1 MVDLGIAF
9 LLAPGAGAP
18 SSHPRMRT
26 FARLLGALGS
36 VETLDY
42 PYMLKGRG
50 RPDPLPK
57 LIAAHR
63 AALSAL
69 RARRSGPI
77 VLAGKSMGGRVGCHV
92 ALVEPVEAVICLGYP
107 LCGAGDRSKLRD
119 QVLIDL
125 RTPVM
130 FVQGTRDPLCPLDL
144 LDGVRKRMRA
154 ASTLHVVDGADHSLL
169 VAKTTLK
176 ALGSSQDEADERIS
190 AAIARFLKDA
200 LGGRL

>member
-1 MVDLGIAF
+1 MPAPAPTSGIAF

-26 FARLLGALGS
+26 FARLLGSIGR
-36 VETLDY
+36 VEPFDY
-42 PYMLKGRG
+42 PYMIEGRR

-63 AALSAL
+63 AALASL
-69 RARRSGPI
+69 REKHDGPI

-119 QVLIDL
+119 QVLLELAHAGD
-125 RTPVM
+125 
-130 FVQGTRDPLCPLDL
+130 
-144 LDGVRKRMRA
+144 VRSGNARP
-154 ASTLHVVDGADHSLL
+154 
-169 VAKTTLK
+169 
-176 ALGSSQDEADERIS
+176 ALP
-190 AAIARFLKDA
+190 ARPP
-200 LGGRL
+200 